1 MNPLLRM
8 QGPAFE
14 TNTVPAIDCI
24 ITLAFFGPPPP
35 LRRILR
41 PRAFPAEDRRD
52 FLVDNSD
59 RRSYAYLKHKKAI
72 YLLALSFS
80 LPWGGKPKR
89 GTPSCRKVGST
100 GARKTCSC
108 SRGGQRRGRPLV
120 FRALGNSFV
129 ETIQPDGFASKKA
142 RKGVDIMKITEV
154 RVFPVTEER
163 LKGYATI
170 IFDDCFIVRDLKIIH
185 GNTGLFVAM
194 PSKKRK
200 DGTFKDTA
208 HPLNN
213 STRRMIE
220 ERVLDEYRKELDRL
234 RDSPTG
240 TET

>member
-1 MNPLLRM
+1 MN
-8 QGPAFE
+8 
-14 TNTVPAIDCI
+14 
-24 ITLAFFGPPPP
+24 
-35 LRRILR
+35 RRESIGAPGFMLYANSFAEQIR
-41 PRAFPAEDRRD
+41 P
-52 FLVDNSD
+52 
-59 RRSYAYLKHKKAI
+59 
-72 YLLALSFS
+72 
-80 LPWGGKPKR
+80 
-89 GTPSCRKVGST
+89 T
-100 GARKTCSC
+100 GFARKK
-108 SRGGQRRGRPLV
+108 
-120 FRALGNSFV
+120 LG
-129 ETIQPDGFASKKA
+129 E
-142 RKGVDIMKITEV
+142 GVDTMKITEV
-154 RVFPVTEER
+154 RVFPVSEER